1 MREEIKQAELRAL
14 AASGNIREN
23 VDADTNEYETRRNNR
38 HNRPER
44 QNHPNPQLNQEIT
57 DITDKYTKE
66 KKDEIIPV

>member
-23 VDADTNEYETRRNNR
+23 VDAGTNEYET
-38 HNRPER
+38 R